1 MKVKIE
7 ISEEYDPAYAVIYTK
22 AVTEEIQK
30 VSDLLQQDNGPVTAY
45 SEDRLVVLQPE
56 EIYMVRVEDET
67 TVIYSKENKYKS
79 RKRLKE
85 IYAQVGDGFMQI
97 SKSTVINLKYLDS
110 MEAGFGGTMMLKLKN
125 GCKDYV
131 SRFYM
136 KALKQYL
143 GL

>member
-131 SRFYM
+131 SRFYL

>member
-110 MEAGFGGTMMLKLKN
+110 MEAGFGGTMVLKLKN

-131 SRFYM
+131 SRFYL

>member
-56 EIYMVRVEDET
+56 EIYMVRIEDET

-110 MEAGFGGTMMLKLKN
+110 MEAGFGGTMVLKLKN

-131 SRFYM
+131 SRFYL

>member
-7 ISEEYDPAYAVIYTK
+7 VSEEYDPAYAVIYTK

-45 SEDRLVVLQPE
+45 SKDRLVVLQPE

-79 RKRLKE
+79 RKRMKE

-110 MEAGFGGTMMLKLKN
+110 MEAGFGGTMVLKLKN

-131 SRFYM
+131 SRFYL

>member
-110 MEAGFGGTMMLKLKN
+110 MEVGFGGTMVLKLKN

-131 SRFYM
+131 SRFYL

>member
-85 IYAQVGDGFMQI
+85 IYAQAGDGFMQI

-110 MEAGFGGTMMLKLKN
+110 MEAGFGGTMVLKLKN

-131 SRFYM
+131 SRFYL

>member
-110 MEAGFGGTMMLKLKN
+110 MEAGFGGTMVLKLKN

-131 SRFYM
+131 SRF
-136 KALKQYL
+136 
-143 GL
+143 

>member
-85 IYAQVGDGFMQI
+85 IYDQVGDGFMQI

-110 MEAGFGGTMMLKLKN
+110 MEAGFGGTMVLKLKH

-131 SRFYM
+131 SRFYL

>member
-97 SKSTVINLKYLDS
+97 SKSTLINLSYMDS
-110 MEAGFGGTMMLKLKN
+110 IEPGFSGTLLLKLKN

-131 SRFYM
+131 SRFYL

>member
-7 ISEEYDPAYAVIYTK
+7 ISEEYDPAYAVIYTA
-22 AVTEEIQK
+22 AVTEEVQK
-30 VSDLLQQDNGPVTAY
+30 VSDLLQQGSGPVTAF
-45 SEDRLVVLQPE
+45 SEDRLVVLQPD

-67 TVIYSKENKYKS
+67 TVIYSKENRYIS

-85 IYAQVGDGFMQI
+85 IYAQVGDRFMQI
-97 SKSTVINLKYLDS
+97 SKSTIINLKYLDS
-110 MEAGFGGTMMLKLKN
+110 MEVGFGGTMVLKLKN

-131 SRFYM
+131 SRFYL
-136 KALKQYL
+136 KTLKQYL

>member
-56 EIYMVRVEDET
+56 EIYMVKVEDET

-110 MEAGFGGTMMLKLKN
+110 MEAGFGGTMVLKLKN

-131 SRFYM
+131 SRFYL

>member
-45 SEDRLVVLQPE
+45 SEDRLVVLQPD

-110 MEAGFGGTMMLKLKN
+110 MEAGFGGTMVLKLKN

-131 SRFYM
+131 SRFYL

>member
-45 SEDRLVVLQPE
+45 SKDRLVVLQPE

-110 MEAGFGGTMMLKLKN
+110 MEAGFGGTMVLKLKN

-131 SRFYM
+131 SRFYL

>member
-85 IYAQVGDGFMQI
+85 IYAQVGDEFMQI

-110 MEAGFGGTMMLKLKN
+110 MEAGFGGTMVLKLKN

-131 SRFYM
+131 SRFYL

>member
-22 AVTEEIQK
+22 AVTEEIRK
-30 VSDLLQQDNGPVTAY
+30 VSDLLQQESGPVTAY
-45 SEDRLVVLQPE
+45 SEDRLVVLHPE
-56 EIYMVRVEDET
+56 EIYMVRVEAET
-67 TVIYSKENKYKS
+67 TVIYSKENRYIS

-97 SKSTVINLKYLDS
+97 SKSTVINLKCLDS
-110 MEAGFGGTMMLKLKN
+110 MEAGFGGTMVLKLKN

-131 SRFYM
+131 SRFYL

>member
-110 MEAGFGGTMMLKLKN
+110 MEAGFGGTMVLKLKN

-131 SRFYM
+131 SRFYL
-136 KALKQYL
+136 KALMQYL
-143 GL
+143 GP

>member
-30 VSDLLQQDNGPVTAY
+30 VSDLLQLDNGPVTAY

-110 MEAGFGGTMMLKLKN
+110 MEAGFGGTMVLKLKN

-131 SRFYM
+131 SRFYL

>member
-97 SKSTVINLKYLDS
+97 SKATVINLKYLDS
-110 MEAGFGGTMMLKLKN
+110 MEAGFGGTMVLKLKN

-131 SRFYM
+131 SRFYL

>member
-110 MEAGFGGTMMLKLKN
+110 MEAGFGGTMVLKLKN

-131 SRFYM
+131 SRFYL
-136 KALKQYL
+136 KALKQCL

>member
-7 ISEEYDPAYAVIYTK
+7 RSEEYDPAYAVIYTK

-85 IYAQVGDGFMQI
+85 IYAQIGDGFMQI
-97 SKSTVINLKYLDS
+97 SKYTVINLKYLDS

-131 SRFYM
+131 SRFYL

>member
-85 IYAQVGDGFMQI
+85 IYAQIGDGYMQI

-110 MEAGFGGTMMLKLKN
+110 MEAGFGGTMVLKLKN

-131 SRFYM
+131 SRFYL

>member
-30 VSDLLQQDNGPVTAY
+30 MSDLLQQDNGPVTAY

-110 MEAGFGGTMMLKLKN
+110 MEAGFGGTMVLKLKN

-131 SRFYM
+131 SRFYL

>member
-56 EIYMVRVEDET
+56 EIYMVRVEDDT

-110 MEAGFGGTMMLKLKN
+110 MEAGFGGTMVLKLKN

-131 SRFYM
+131 SRFYL

>member
-85 IYAQVGDGFMQI
+85 IYAQIGDGFMQI

-110 MEAGFGGTMMLKLKN
+110 MEAGFGGTMVLKLKN

-131 SRFYM
+131 SRFYL

>member
-1 MKVKIE
+1 MIVKIE
-7 ISEEYDPAYAVIYTK
+7 IAKEYDPAYAVIYTT

-30 VSDLLQQDNGPVTAY
+30 VSDFLQQGSGPVTGY
-45 SEDRLVVLQPE
+45 SEDRLVILQPE
-56 EIYMVRVEDET
+56 EIYMVRVEDEMT
-67 TVIYSKENKYKS
+67 AIYSKENRYIS

-85 IYAQVGDGFMQI
+85 IYAQVGDRFLQI
-97 SKSTVINLKYLDS
+97 SKSTIINLRYLDS
-110 MEAGFGGTMMLKLKN
+110 MEAGFGGTMLLKLKN

-131 SRFYM
+131 SRFYL

>member
-56 EIYMVRVEDET
+56 EIYMVWVEDET

-110 MEAGFGGTMMLKLKN
+110 MEAGFGGTMVLKLKN

-131 SRFYM
+131 SRFYL

>member
-7 ISEEYDPAYAVIYTK
+7 ISEEYNPAYAVIYTT

-30 VSDLLQQDNGPVTAY
+30 VSDLLQQGSGPVTAF
-45 SEDRLVVLQPE
+45 SEGRLIVLQPE

-67 TVIYSKENKYKS
+67 TAIYTKEDRYIS

-85 IYAQVGDGFMQI
+85 IFAQVGDRFIQI
-97 SKSTVINLKYLDS
+97 SKSTIVNLKYLDS

-131 SRFYM
+131 SRFYL

>member
-67 TVIYSKENKYKS
+67 TVIYSKENKYKY

-110 MEAGFGGTMMLKLKN
+110 MEAGFGGTMVLKLKN

-131 SRFYM
+131 SRFYL

>member
-7 ISEEYDPAYAVIYTK
+7 ISEEYDSAYAVIYTK

-110 MEAGFGGTMMLKLKN
+110 MEAGFGGTMVLKLKN

-131 SRFYM
+131 SRFYL

>member
-7 ISEEYDPAYAVIYTK
+7 ISEEYDPAYAVIYTT
-22 AVTEEIQK
+22 AVTEEVQK
-30 VSDLLQQDNGPVTAY
+30 VSDYLQQGSGPVTGF
-45 SEDRLVVLQPE
+45 SDERLIVLQPE
-56 EIYMVRVEDET
+56 EIYMVRVEEET
-67 TVIYSKENKYKS
+67 TVIYSKESRYTS

-85 IYAQVGDGFMQI
+85 IHAQVGDRFMQI
-97 SKSTVINLKYLDS
+97 SKSTIINLKYLDS
-110 MEAGFGGTMMLKLKN
+110 MEAGFGGTMVLKLKN

-131 SRFYM
+131 SRFYL

>member
-1 MKVKIE
+1 MKVKID

-110 MEAGFGGTMMLKLKN
+110 MEAGFGGTMVLKLKN

-131 SRFYM
+131 SRFYL

>member
-7 ISEEYDPAYAVIYTK
+7 ISGEYDPAYAVIYTK

-110 MEAGFGGTMMLKLKN
+110 MEAGFGGTMVLKLKN

-131 SRFYM
+131 SRFYL

>member
-1 MKVKIE
+1 
-7 ISEEYDPAYAVIYTK
+7 
-22 AVTEEIQK
+22 
-30 VSDLLQQDNGPVTAY
+30 
-45 SEDRLVVLQPE
+45 
-56 EIYMVRVEDET
+56 MVRVEDET

-110 MEAGFGGTMMLKLKN
+110 MEAGFGGTMVLKLKN

-131 SRFYM
+131 SRFYL

>member
-1 MKVKIE
+1 MILRMQSF
-7 ISEEYDPAYAVIYTK
+7 IQK

-110 MEAGFGGTMMLKLKN
+110 MEAGFGGTMVLKLKN

-131 SRFYM
+131 SRFYL